1 MKKAI
6 VLAAMGLALA
16 SAAGCSGGKEENK
29 LETIKEKGV
38 LVMATSPDF
47 APYEFQDV
55 SSGETKYLGA
65 EIELG
70 KYIAEQMGVEL
81 QLEAM
86 DFSAVEAAI
95 STGKVDI
102 AISGFAKTP
111 EREENMGLSN
121 YYRAE
126 SSDGKDQGLLVLKEK
141 ADQYQTAEDFAGKK
155 VAAQNGALQQNLVME
170 QLPDAQM
177 EVITSIN
184 DGIMMLTT
192 GKVDA
197 VAVADAVGESYT
209 ENYPELAMADFYF
222 EYESQGNVVAVIKGQ
237 DELLA
242 EVNRIIDDVME
253 KGLYKQWWDE
263 AVEQANALGL
273 TQ

>member
-6 VLAAMGLALA
+6 VLAAMGLALV

-155 VAAQNGALQQNLVME
+155 VAAQNGALQQNLVTE

-222 EYESQGNVVAVIKGQ
+222 EYESQGNVVAVTKGQ

-242 EVNRIIDDVME
+242 EINRIIDDVMD